1 MRSKK
6 PDTIRLVS
14 LEDVVRAATPENYER
29 LMQDVALWAYTM
41 MVARNF
47 LGDSQMSAMAMDWTD
62 DGVNEITGY
71 DIEIRKP

>member
-1 MRSKK
+1 MKSKK

-14 LEDVVRAATPENYER
+14 LEDVVRAATPENYDR
-29 LMQDVALWAYTM
+29 LMKDLTLWAYTM

-47 LGDSQMSAMAMDWTD
+47 LGDSPMSAMAMDWTD
-62 DGVNEITGY
+62 DGVNELTGY

>member
-6 PDTIRLVS
+6 PDTIRLVT
-14 LEDVVRAATPENYER
+14 LEDVVNAATPENYER
-29 LMQDVALWAYTM
+29 LMQDVALWVHM
-41 MVARNF
+41 MVVAKT
-47 LGDSQMSAMAMDWTD
+47 LLAGSEIKEMAMDWTD